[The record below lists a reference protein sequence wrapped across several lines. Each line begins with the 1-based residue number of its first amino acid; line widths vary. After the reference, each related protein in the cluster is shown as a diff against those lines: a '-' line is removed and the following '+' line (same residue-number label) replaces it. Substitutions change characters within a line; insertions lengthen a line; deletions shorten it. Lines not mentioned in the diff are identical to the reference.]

1 MSSPDRDV
9 KPDLELPKQASPSK
23 KAKGEEPAGS
33 CSIHTFSL
41 IRLAPCP
48 VQSFTAIALT
58 KKSPS
63 KAGSRSV
70 KSEITGTGDESGFKP
85 TSKDMAYHYVMHA
98 LDKVTIETRK
108 EIAQKLGVRQK
119 NLDAVGS
126 QVMRVKISWFSY
138 ADLVVLNVSFITVL
152 VHQLE
157 VSQLDVFRLSNL
169 TICFSTIEKES
180 IKFFM
185 TRSASKLG
193 NPRR

>member
-1 MSSPDRDV
+1 MSSPERDV
-9 KPDLELPKQASPSK
+9 KPDLDLPKQGSPSK
-23 KAKGEEPAGS
+23 KAKGEQLAGT
-33 CSIHTFSL
+33 CDIPIFSP
-41 IRLAPCP
+41 IRLTPCH
-48 VQSFTAIALT
+48 VYLSTAIAPT

-70 KSEITGTGDESGFKP
+70 KDEITGTGNESGFKP

-126 QVMRVKISWFSY
+126 QVMRVKIAWFSY
-138 ADLVVLNVSFITVL
+138 DDLVVLNVSSFTVL

-157 VSQLDVFRLSNL
+157 VSQLDAFRLSNL
-169 TICFSTIEKES
+169 TICFSTTGKE
-180 IKFFM
+180 
-185 TRSASKLG
+185 
-193 NPRR
+193 

>member
-1 MSSPDRDV
+1 MSSPERDV
-9 KPDLELPKQASPSK
+9 KPDLDLPKQVSPSK
-23 KAKGEEPAGS
+23 KAKGEQLAGT
-33 CSIHTFSL
+33 CDIPTFSL
-41 IRLAPCP
+41 IRLTPCH
-48 VQSFTAIALT
+48 VDLSTAIAPT

-126 QVMRVKISWFSY
+126 HVVRV
-138 ADLVVLNVSFITVL
+138 A
-152 VHQLE
+152 
-157 VSQLDVFRLSNL
+157 
-169 TICFSTIEKES
+169 
-180 IKFFM
+180 
-185 TRSASKLG
+185 
-193 NPRR
+193 